1 MGDGVGTIGG
11 VESFLV
17 EAAVIDDDGDPA
29 CLNENATGD
38 EVSFGTLG

>member
-1 MGDGVGTIGG
+1 MGDGVGMIGG
-11 VESFLV
+11 VASFLV
-17 EAAVIDDDGDPA
+17 EAAATDDAGDPA